1 MNLADYLS
9 VEQIVPKL
17 SAPDRWATIDQLVD
31 VLVRAR
37 KLRPEDREVVR
48 KAVKDR
54 ETTKS
59 TGIGYG
65 IALPHAS
72 VPAVEEV
79 VVAFA
84 RLHPAVDF
92 QALDSQPVTMCLLL
106 LTPQG
111 QFQQHLHALSTIARV
126 LSDKAR
132 RQSIESA
139 ATADEILALFR
150 AAT

>member
-1 MNLADYLS
+1 MNLAELLS
-9 VEQIVPKL
+9 VEQIAPKL
-17 SAPDRWATIDQLVD
+17 SATDRWSAIDALVD
-31 VLVRAR
+31 VLVRVK
-37 KLRPEDREVVR
+37 KLQPQDRDTVL

-72 VPAVEEV
+72 VPCVQDV

-84 RLHPAVDF
+84 RLNPGVDF
-92 QALDSQPVTMCLLL
+92 QALDGQPVTMCVLL

-111 QFQQHLHALSTIARV
+111 QFQQHLHALSSIARV
-126 LSDKAR
+126 LSDKQR
-132 RQSIESA
+132 RANLEA
-139 ATADEILALFR
+139 AGTADEILALFR
-150 AAT
+150 AAP